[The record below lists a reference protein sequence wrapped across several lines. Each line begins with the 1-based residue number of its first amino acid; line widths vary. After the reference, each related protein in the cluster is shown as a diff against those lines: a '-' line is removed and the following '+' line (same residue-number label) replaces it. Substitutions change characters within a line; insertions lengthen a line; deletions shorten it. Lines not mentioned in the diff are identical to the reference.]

1 VKTSSAPDAPEIIL
15 FNGAVATQVPGAPSA
30 SAQAIA
36 LAGGAILAVGA
47 DAALLPLADAGT
59 EKIDL
64 GGRQVVPGFI
74 DSHIH
79 FYEWALKRQGVRL
92 DDVDRLE
99 TLLDRLGTAARGR
112 PEGQWIMGQGW
123 NETDWEVPRM
133 PTRDLLDQVVPHHP
147 VLLWRCDLHLAAANS
162 AALALAGIDAQTPD
176 PPEGRIERDASG
188 APTGIL
194 RELAINLARDAVAPP
209 ARDQILTAFQEA
221 TQALY
226 RRGVT
231 GIHDVRLMADKEGAR
246 ALRAF
251 QALDREG
258 QLGLRSW
265 VTLPG
270 DRLDDLIGLGL
281 TTGFG
286 NDRLRLGHLKF
297 FSDGGVGA
305 RTAWMID
312 PYLDAGGGRECGM
325 PLMDMGALADRIRRA
340 DAAGLSVMVHAV
352 GDRANRELITIFEA
366 LEGQGGRRGLP
377 APRIPHRIEHLQ
389 VIRPEDIRRL
399 GRLNLALCVTP
410 ANLVLDINLIDTA
423 MGEMGRWAYAFR
435 PLIDTGAAVMFSSDC
450 PVCDPSPLMGIH
462 AAVTRQRSD
471 GSPAGG
477 WHPGNRVAAAEAIR
491 AYTATPAAV
500 HQAHDLGAIAP
511 GRKADLAVLSENL
524 LSVPPWR
531 IPELRVEM
539 TVFNGRIV
547 HRLF

>member
-1 VKTSSAPDAPEIIL
+1 VKTSSPPGPPEIIL
-15 FNGAVATQVPGAPSA
+15 FNGVVASQLPGAPSA
-30 SAQAIA
+30 SAQALA
-36 LAGGAILAVGA
+36 LGGGEILAMGA
-47 DAALLPLADAGT
+47 DQAVLPLAAAGT

-64 GGRQVVPGFI
+64 GGRLVLPGFI
-74 DSHIH
+74 DTHIH

-92 DDVDRLE
+92 DDIDRLE
-99 TLLDRLGTAARGR
+99 TLLGRLGTAARGR
-112 PEGQWIMGQGW
+112 AEGQWILGQGW
-123 NETDWEVPRM
+123 NETDWAVPRM
-133 PTRDLLDQVVPHHP
+133 PTRDLLDPVAPRNP

-162 AALALAGIDAQTPD
+162 AALALAGIDARTPD
-176 PPEGRIERDASG
+176 PPQGRIERDASG

-194 RELAINLARDAVAPP
+194 RELAINLVRDAVAPP
-209 ARDQILTAFQEA
+209 DTDQVLTAFQEA
-221 TQALY
+221 TQALH

-231 GIHDVRLMADKEGAR
+231 GIHDVRLMADKDGAR
-246 ALRAF
+246 ALSAF
-251 QALDREG
+251 QNLDREG
-258 QLGLRSW
+258 RLGLRTW

-270 DRLDDLIGLGL
+270 GRLDDLIGLGL

-286 NDRLRLGHLKF
+286 NDRLRLGHVKF

-312 PYLDAGGGRECGM
+312 PYLDGGGNGACGM
-325 PLMDMGALADRIRRA
+325 PLMDMEDLADRVRRA

-352 GDRANRELITIFEA
+352 GDRANRELITIFE
-366 LEGQGGRRGLP
+366 EIDGQRRRRQAP
-377 APRIPHRIEHLQ
+377 APRIPHRIEHVQ
-389 VIRPEDIRRL
+389 VIRPEDAQRL

-410 ANLVLDINLIDTA
+410 ANLVLDMNLIDTA
-423 MGEMGRWAYAFR
+423 LGEKGRWAYALR
-435 PLIDTGAAVMFSSDC
+435 PLMDTGAAVMFSSDC

-462 AAVTRQRSD
+462 AAAMRQRTD

-477 WHPGNRVAAAEAIR
+477 WHPGNRVTTAEAIR

-500 HQAHDLGAIAP
+500 HQAHDLGNITP

-524 LSVPPWR
+524 LTIPPWR
-531 IPELRVEM
+531 IPELRVEL